1 MSLSYLRNNNHSKSV
16 MRSGLTVGLACCFS
30 VAPQALPMAAVPT
43 GNFRGMSYAMAVDSA
58 MDEEFSEVEVR
69 ETVRKY
75 FPETWI
81 WDMVPL
87 E

>member
-1 MSLSYLRNNNHSKSV
+1 
-16 MRSGLTVGLACCFS
+16 
-30 VAPQALPMAAVPT
+30 MAAIPGAGMASSNIRT
-43 GNFRGMSYAMAVDSA
+43 GSMMMMGA
-58 MDEEFSEVEVR
+58 SEVPQEAEVR

>member
-1 MSLSYLRNNNHSKSV
+1 
-16 MRSGLTVGLACCFS
+16 
-30 VAPQALPMAAVPT
+30 MAAVAT
-43 GNFRGMSYAMAVDSA
+43 GNYRGGMSYAMGVSSMDDEYDSPG
-58 MDEEFSEVEVR
+58 VEVR
-69 ETVRKY
+69 EIVRKY